1 MIANF
6 FNETKPINFV
16 VLSAMM
22 MVAFV
27 VSVLFILPI
36 EFSIS
41 YIFKHFLYLLVV
53 IFMLFVADFIIRKN
67 ALTEDNTIALFFYVI
82 FFGLFPETFNNGK
95 LLIANL
101 FLLFS
106 FRKIYS
112 LRTQLKTNEKI
123 FDSAIWIGIACMFY
137 TWSFLYLAL
146 LYLAM
151 KLFHK
156 TNPRSVFIPIIGFI
170 TPIFISYVYL
180 LVTNQAHLFVNYW
193 ELSYS
198 ISFPDHF
205 QLDTLVPLLFVLVLA
220 IISVFPTTQKS
231 FMAKLDFK
239 STWYLLLAQIGISL
253 FIVLISTTKN
263 GSEVIF
269 LFFPISV
276 LFANYIQGLEK
287 YWLKESILIMSLLVY
302 IISYAL

>member
-22 MVAFV
+22 TAAFI

-36 EFSIS
+36 EFSFT
-41 YIFKHFLYLLVV
+41 YILKHFVYLVVV

-67 ALTEDNTIALFFYVI
+67 DLTEDNTIALFFYVI
-82 FFGLFPETFNNGK
+82 FFGLFPEAFDNGK
-95 LLIANL
+95 LLVANL

-106 FRKIYS
+106 FRKMYS

-123 FDSAIWIGIACMFY
+123 FDSAFWIGIACIFY
-137 TWSFLYLAL
+137 TWSFLYLVL

-151 KLFHK
+151 RLFHK
-156 TNPRSVFIPIIGFI
+156 SNPRSIFVPIIGFI
-170 TPIFISYVYL
+170 TPIFLSYVYL
-180 LVTNQAHLFVNYW
+180 LVTDQAHLFVNYW
-193 ELSYS
+193 DLSYS
-198 ISFPDHF
+198 ITFPDYF
-205 QLDTLVPLLFVLVLA
+205 QLDILMPLLLVLVLA

-231 FMAKLDFK
+231 FMAKQDFK
-239 STWYLLLAQIGISL
+239 STWYVLLAQIGISI
-253 FIVLISTTKN
+253 FIVLISPLKN

-269 LFFPISV
+269 LFFPMSV
-276 LFANYIQGLEK
+276 LFANYVQGLEK
-287 YWLKESILIMSLLVY
+287 YWLKESILIISLLVY